1 MNDLRFC
8 ISIFQLAQFGCQVH
22 TTSTASFFTEP
33 GHSSMSKLSF
43 VSSSAH
49 SVLFRQ
55 TCTAARASH
64 YTKKKKSEF
73 GLQQEHPKS
82 YNEVTRHPIEIHL
95 NLTSLKN
102 QSILSGE
109 KKHIETASKLV

>member
-1 MNDLRFC
+1 MHIQFC
-8 ISIFQLAQFGCQVH
+8 LGKPARQQEQVI
-22 TTSTASFFTEP
+22 T
-33 GHSSMSKLSF
+33 
-43 VSSSAH
+43 
-49 SVLFRQ
+49 R
-55 TCTAARASH
+55 
-64 YTKKKKSEF
+64 KKKKSEF